1 MKRSADN
8 EKFTRRA
15 FFVGAAQGTFLVVL
29 GGRLAWLQIAQGSRY
44 KTLSDEN
51 RINTKILPPTRG
63 QIVDRF
69 GVPLAVNNQNFRVLI
84 IPEQAENLEKS
95 LRALQKYIDVE
106 ESSIQTVLKQA
117 KKSPKYVPLEIK
129 DDLSWEEVAKVEV
142 NLPDLPG
149 LSTNVGEIRG
159 YPLGEATAHLIGY
172 VGAVNKNELTSDP
185 LLSVPGFKIGKSA
198 IEKTHDLAM
207 RGKAGSSDVEVN
219 VVGREV
225 RELKRIDPVPGE
237 RVMLTI
243 DGELQRF
250 AQKRLSEQQS
260 ASAAVMNV
268 HSGEVYALASYPAFD
283 PNVFSRGIS
292 AALWEELLANPGFP
306 LTNKAIA
313 GQYPPG
319 STFKMITALA
329 GLKAGKITTNRTV
342 FCPGHYILGKGRFHC
357 WKKGGHG
364 YVSLTDA
371 LAKSCDVYFYQMA
384 NEMGIDAI
392 SEMAS
397 QFGLGKNFGFD
408 LSEERPGLVPTR
420 EWKKARFN
428 ESWQPGET
436 IVNAIGQGYF
446 LTTPLQLAVMTA
458 RLVNG
463 GYEVKPQITGYIGD
477 KSAAPQ
483 KWPKMKIPDAH
494 LKLMMQGMNKVVNHE
509 RGTAYGSRVK
519 DPPEFAYAG
528 KTGTAQV
535 RRITMQQRAAGV
547 KNEDLAWRERHHALF
562 VGYAPL
568 DKPVYACAVVV
579 EHGVGGALTAAPIAR
594 DLLVEVQKRNPAGTP
609 VAVQSTPA
617 PAAQSKAKEPI

>member
-1 MKRSADN
+1 MKRSSDN

-260 ASAAVMNV
+260 ASAVVMNV

-364 YVSLTDA
+364 YVNLSDA
-371 LAKSCDVYFYQMA
+371 LAKSCDVFFYQMA

-420 EWKKARFN
+420 DWKKARFN
-428 ESWQPGET
+428 ETWQPGET

-463 GYEVKPQITGYIGD
+463 GYEVKPQITGYVGD
-477 KSAAPQ
+477 KSPAPQ
-483 KWPKMKIPDAH
+483 KWPKMKVPDAH

-535 RRITMQQRAAGV
+535 RRITMQQRASGV

-609 VAVQSTPA
+609 VAVQSAPA
-617 PAAQSKAKEPI
+617 PAAQIKAKEPI

>member
-1 MKRSADN
+1 MKRTVDN
-8 EKFTRRA
+8 LNFTRRA
-15 FFVGAAQGTFLVVL
+15 FFIGAGQGALLAIL
-29 GGRLAWLQIAQGSRY
+29 GGRLAWLQIVQGQRY
-44 KTLSDEN
+44 RTLSDKN

-95 LRALQKYIDVE
+95 LRALQKYIDVDE
-106 ESSIQTVLKQA
+106 NSIKAVLKQA
-117 KKSPKYVPLEIK
+117 KKSPKFVPLEIK
-129 DDLSWEEVAKVEV
+129 DDLNWEEVAKVEV

-172 VGAVNKNELTSDP
+172 VGAVSQQDLTEDP
-185 LLSVPGFKIGKSA
+185 LLTVPGFKIGKSA

-225 RELKRIDPVPGE
+225 RELRRSDPVPGE

-250 AQKRLSEQQS
+250 AQKRISEQQS
-260 ASAAVMNV
+260 ASAAVINV
-268 HSGEVYALASYPAFD
+268 HNGEVYALASYPAFD

-292 AALWEELLANPGFP
+292 AALWEELLANPGYP
-306 LTNKAIA
+306 LTNKTIA

-329 GLKAGKITTNRTV
+329 GLKAGKITANRTV

-364 YVSLTDA
+364 YVNLGDA
-371 LAKSCDVYFYQMA
+371 LQKSCDVFFYQMA

-392 SEMAS
+392 SDMAR
-397 QFGLGKNFGFD
+397 QFGFGQKFGFD
-408 LSEERPGLVPTR
+408 LAEERPGLVPTR
-420 EWKKARFN
+420 EWKKAQFN

-446 LTTPLQLAVMTA
+446 LATPLQLAVMTA

-463 GYEVKPQITGYIGD
+463 GYEVKPQITGYVGENP
-477 KSAAPQ
+477 AVVP
-483 KWPKMKIPDAH
+483 KWPKMNIPDAH
-494 LKLMMQGMNKVVNHE
+494 LKMMMSGMDKVVNHE

-519 DPPEFAYAG
+519 DPPEFAFGG

-568 DKPVYACAVVV
+568 NKPVYACAVVV
-579 EHGVGGALTAAPIAR
+579 EHGVGGALTAAPIAK
-594 DLLVEVQKRNPAGTP
+594 DLLVEVQKRNPAATP
-609 VAVQSTPA
+609 MAVQSSQATV
-617 PAAQSKAKEPI
+617 QKKTKEPI